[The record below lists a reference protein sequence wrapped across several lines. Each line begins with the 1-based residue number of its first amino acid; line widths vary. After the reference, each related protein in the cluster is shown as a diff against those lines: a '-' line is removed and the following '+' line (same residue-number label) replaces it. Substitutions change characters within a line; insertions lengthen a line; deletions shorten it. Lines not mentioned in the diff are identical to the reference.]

1 MTSPDLADLLRDA
14 LSVQWPGVTGIANL
28 ARLSGGASQET
39 WAFDAIINGAN
50 VPLIL
55 RRVPGGKRASES
67 ATAAPLATEAAVIG
81 AAQRAGVPVPQV
93 HAVFAPDSAVGEAY
107 VMARLSG
114 ETLARKILRDE
125 AFAGVRPKLARQCGQ
140 ILARIHAT
148 DAHQIAGLRISDGPT
163 QLQQY
168 RTIYESYD
176 KPRPVFELGFA
187 WLKDQLPPCPAPRLV
202 HGDFR
207 NGNLMIGPDGVRGV
221 LDWELVHLGDPRED
235 LGWLCVN
242 SWRFGVSQKRVGGFG
257 DVADL
262 LAGYEEVSGVRHAPR
277 EVMLFEALGSLKW
290 GIMCMTM
297 YEVFASGADSSVERA
312 AIGRR
317 ASEAEM
323 DLINLMKEAR
333 A

>member
-1 MTSPDLADLLRDA
+1 MSEA
-14 LSVQWPGVTGIANL
+14 LGAALPAQMDGVSAIHGL
-28 ARLSGGASQET
+28 VRLSGGASQET
-39 WAFDAIINGAN
+39 WAFEAEIRGQR

-55 RRVPGGKRASES
+55 RRVPGGKRAAES

-81 AAQRAGVPVPQV
+81 AAARAGVPVPRV

-125 AFAGVRPKLARQCGQ
+125 TFAGVRPKLARQCGQ
-140 ILARIHAT
+140 ILARIHAADVT
-148 DAHQIAGLRISDGPT
+148 GVSGLRVADGPI

-168 RTIYESYD
+168 RDIYQSYD

-207 NGNLMIGPDGVRGV
+207 NGNLMIAPDGVRGV

-242 SWRFGVSQKRVGGFG
+242 SWRFGVAQKRVGGFG
-257 DVADL
+257 NVADL
-262 LAGYEEVSGVRHAPR
+262 LAGYEEASGVRYAPR

-297 YEVFASGADSSVERA
+297 YEVYASGADNSVERA

>member
-1 MTSPDLADLLRDA
+1 MASPDLAHSLHEA
-14 LSVQWPGVTGIANL
+14 LAAQWPGVTGIANL

-39 WAFDAIINGAN
+39 WAFEAVRPEGNL
-50 VPLIL
+50 PLIL
-55 RRVPGGKRASES
+55 RRVPGGKRAADSV
-67 ATAAPLATEAAVIG
+67 TAAPLATEAAVIS
-81 AAQRAGVPVPQV
+81 AAARAGVPVPQV
-93 HAVFAPDSAVGEAY
+93 HAVFAPDSGVGEAY
-107 VMARLSG
+107 VMARLEG
-114 ETLARKILRDE
+114 ETLARKILRDA
-125 AFAGVRPKLARQCGQ
+125 AFAEARPKLARQCGQ
-140 ILARIHAT
+140 ILARIHAA
-148 DAHQIAGLRISDGPT
+148 DANHIAGLRVADGPT
-163 QLQQY
+163 QLAQY
-168 RTIYESYD
+168 RDIYDGYD

-187 WLKDQLPPCPAPRLV
+187 WLKDQLPPCPAPCLV

-207 NGNLMIGPDGVRGV
+207 NGNLMIAPDGVRGV

-242 SWRFGVSQKRVGGFG
+242 SWRFGVAEKRVGGFG
-257 DVADL
+257 DVGDL
-262 LAGYEEVSGVRHAPR
+262 LAGYEEASGVRHSPR
-277 EVMLFEALGSLKW
+277 DVLLFEALGSLKW

-297 YEVFASGADSSVERA
+297 YEVYASGADNSVERA

>member
-1 MTSPDLADLLRDA
+1 MTTPDFADALRDGLAAIWPDLQEI
-14 LSVQWPGVTGIANL
+14 SGIT
-28 ARLSGGASQET
+28 RLSGGASQET
-39 WAFDAIINGAN
+39 WAFMAQRGHAR
-50 VPLIL
+50 VKLIL
-55 RRVPGGKRASES
+55 RRVPGGKRAVES
-67 ATAAPLATEAAVIG
+67 ATAAPLATEAAVIR
-81 AAQRAGVPVPQV
+81 AAARSGVKVPEV
-93 HAVFAPDSAVGEAY
+93 FAVFSPDSAVGEAY
-107 VMARLSG
+107 VMSHLEG
-114 ETLARKILRDE
+114 ETLARKILRDD
-125 AFAGVRPKLARQCGQ
+125 AFANVRPRLARQCGQ

-148 DAHQIAGLRISDGPT
+148 DTTGVAGLRISDGPA

-168 RTIYESYD
+168 RDIYQRYD
-176 KPRPVFELGFA
+176 QPRPVFELAFA
-187 WLKDQLPPCPAPRLV
+187 WLEAQLPPCPSPLLV

-207 NGNLMIGPDGVRGV
+207 NGNLMIAPDGVRGV
-221 LDWELVHLGDPRED
+221 LDWELVHLGDRRED

-242 SWRFGVSQKRVGGFG
+242 SWRFGMAGKRVGGFG

-262 LAGYEEVSGVRHAPR
+262 LAGYEEASGVRHSTR
-277 EVMLFEALGSLKW
+277 DVMLFEALGSLKW

-297 YEVFASGADSSVERA
+297 YEVYASGADKSVERA